1 MSTVTLSPATTGKG
15 TAQNDIELKQNNMET
30 ITSILTDTYWSPLA
44 VGIGIGLLS
53 WLSFLISGKPI
64 ATSTTFARVGGM
76 IEEAVT
82 GENAEKK
89 PYYKKIKLE
98 VNWQLMLVVGVVL
111 GSFLSAIISG
121 DFQVGVWVPSLWASA
136 FGDNA
141 LLRVIVAFAGGIIL
155 GFGSRFAGGCTSGH
169 GISGTLQ
176 LAVSS
181 WISAIFFFVGGI
193 ITAHII
199 YLVIA

>member
-1 MSTVTLSPATTGKG
+1 
-15 TAQNDIELKQNNMET
+15 MET
-30 ITSILTDTYWSPLA
+30 IITILTDTYWSPYT
-44 VGIGIGLLS
+44 VGIGIGILS

-64 ATSTTFARVGGM
+64 ATSTTFARTGGM
-76 IEEAVT
+76 IENIIT
-82 GENAEKK
+82 GGKAEQR
-89 PYYKKIKLE
+89 PYFKKIKLRI
-98 VNWQLMLVVGVVL
+98 NWQWMLVTGVVI

-121 DFQVGVWVPSLWASA
+121 DLQTNVWVPSLWASA
-136 FGDNA
+136 FGDSA
-141 LLRVIVAFAGGIIL
+141 VLRVLVALAGGIIL
-155 GFGSRFAGGCTSGH
+155 GFGARFAGGCTSGH

-181 WISAIFFFVGGI
+181 WVSGICFFIGGI

>member
-1 MSTVTLSPATTGKG
+1 
-15 TAQNDIELKQNNMET
+15 MET
-30 ITSILTDTYWSPLA
+30 IASVFTDTNWSPYF

-64 ATSTTFARVGGM
+64 ATSTTFARAGGM
-76 IEEAVT
+76 IEEMIT
-82 GENAEKK
+82 GEDTKRRA
-89 PYYKKIKLE
+89 YYKKIKLKI
-98 VNWQLMLVVGVVL
+98 NWQWMLVVGVVI
-111 GSFLSAIISG
+111 GSFISATISG

-136 FGDNA
+136 FGDSA
-141 LLRVIVAFAGGIIL
+141 LLRVLVAFVGGIIL
-155 GFGSRFAGGCTSGH
+155 GFGARFAGGCTSGH

-193 ITAHII
+193 ITAHLIFKVFI
-199 YLVIA
+199 

>member
-1 MSTVTLSPATTGKG
+1 
-15 TAQNDIELKQNNMET
+15 MET
-30 ITSILTDTYWSPLA
+30 ISSVFTDTFWSPYA
-44 VGIGIGLLS
+44 AGIGIGLLS

-64 ATSTTFARVGGM
+64 ATSTTFARAGGM
-76 IEEAVT
+76 IENFIT
-82 GENAEKK
+82 GGKAEQR
-89 PYYKKIKLE
+89 PYYKKIKLRI
-98 VNWQLMLVVGVVL
+98 NWQWMLVVGVVL

-136 FGDNA
+136 FGDSA
-141 LLRVIVAFAGGIIL
+141 VLRVLVAIAGGAII
-155 GFGSRFAGGCTSGH
+155 GFGARFAGGCTSGH

-181 WISAIFFFVGGI
+181 WISGISFFIGGI

-199 YLVIA
+199 FYVIA

>member
-1 MSTVTLSPATTGKG
+1 
-15 TAQNDIELKQNNMET
+15 MET
-30 ITSILTDTYWSPLA
+30 IASILTDTYWSPYA
-44 VGIGIGLLS
+44 VGIGIGILS

-64 ATSTTFARVGGM
+64 ATSTTFARAGGM
-76 IEEAVT
+76 IEESIT
-82 GENAEKK
+82 GEKNRLRL
-89 PYYKKIKLE
+89 YYRKIK
-98 VNWQLMLVVGVVL
+98 VKINWQWMLVVGVVI

-141 LLRVIVAFAGGIIL
+141 LLRVLVALAGGIIL
-155 GFGSRFAGGCTSGH
+155 GFGARFADGCTSGH

-193 ITAHII
+193 LAAHII
-199 YLVIA
+199 FLFA

>member
-1 MSTVTLSPATTGKG
+1 
-15 TAQNDIELKQNNMET
+15 MET
-30 ITSILTDTYWSPLA
+30 IVSVFTDTNWSPYA
-44 VGIGIGLLS
+44 VGIGIGILS

-64 ATSTTFARVGGM
+64 ATSTTFARLGGM
-76 IEEAVT
+76 IEKMIT
-82 GENAEKK
+82 GGGFRQR
-89 PYYKKIKLE
+89 PYYKKIKLQI
-98 VNWQLMLVVGVVL
+98 NWQWMLVVGVVL

-136 FGDNA
+136 FGDGA
-141 LLRVIVAFAGGIIL
+141 VLRVLVALAGGVIL
-155 GFGSRFAGGCTSGH
+155 GFGARFAGGCTSGH

-181 WISAIFFFVGGI
+181 WVSAIFFFVGGI

-199 YLVIA
+199 YHVIA

>member
-1 MSTVTLSPATTGKG
+1 
-15 TAQNDIELKQNNMET
+15 MEP
-30 ITSILTDTYWSPLA
+30 ITSIFTDTSWSPYA

-64 ATSTTFARVGGM
+64 ATSTTFARAGGM
-76 IEEAVT
+76 IEEMIT
-82 GENAEKK
+82 GDKNQRRL
-89 PYYKKIKLE
+89 YYKKIKLRI
-98 VNWQLMLVVGVVL
+98 NWQWMLVVGVVI

-121 DFQVGVWVPSLWASA
+121 DFQVGVWVPSLWSSA
-136 FGDNA
+136 FGNNA
-141 LLRVIVAFAGGIIL
+141 VLRVLVALAGGIIL
-155 GFGSRFAGGCTSGH
+155 GFGARFAGGCTSGH

-181 WISAIFFFVGGI
+181 WVSAIFFFVGGI

-199 YLVIA
+199 FRITA

>member
-1 MSTVTLSPATTGKG
+1 MDNIASVF
-15 TAQNDIELKQNNMET
+15 
-30 ITSILTDTYWSPLA
+30 TDVRWSAYA
-44 VGIGIGLLS
+44 VGIGIGILS

-64 ATSTTFARVGGM
+64 ATSTSFARTGGV
-76 IEEAVT
+76 IENIITGGEA
-82 GENAEKK
+82 AHR
-89 PYYKKIKLE
+89 PYYKKIKLGI
-98 VNWQLMLVVGVVL
+98 NWQLMLVIGVVL
-111 GSFLSAIISG
+111 GSFLSAILSG

-141 LLRVIVAFAGGIIL
+141 ALRVVVALVGGILL
-155 GFGSRFAGGCTSGH
+155 GFGARFAGGCTSGH

-181 WISAIFFFVGGI
+181 WVAAIFFFVGGI

-199 YLVIA
+199 YGVFA

>member
-1 MSTVTLSPATTGKG
+1 METVTL
-15 TAQNDIELKQNNMET
+15 
-30 ITSILTDTYWSPLA
+30 ILTETHWSPYA
-44 VGIGIGLLS
+44 AGIGIGLLS

-64 ATSTTFARVGGM
+64 ATSTTFARTGGM
-76 IEEAVT
+76 IENFIT
-82 GENAEKK
+82 GGKAEQR
-89 PYYKKIKLE
+89 PYYQKIKLKI
-98 VNWQLMLVVGVVL
+98 NWQWMLVVGVVI

-136 FGDNA
+136 FGDSV
-141 LLRVIVAFAGGIIL
+141 LLRLLVAVAGGIIL

-181 WISAIFFFVGGI
+181 WVSAIFFFIGGI

-199 YLVIA
+199 FKVFV

>member
-1 MSTVTLSPATTGKG
+1 
-15 TAQNDIELKQNNMET
+15 MEK
-30 ITSILTDTYWSPLA
+30 IASVLTDTHWSPYA
-44 VGIGIGLLS
+44 VGIGIGILS
-53 WLSFLISGKPI
+53 WLSFLISGKPL
-64 ATSTTFARVGGM
+64 ATSTTFARAGGM
-76 IEEAVT
+76 IESFIT
-82 GENAEKK
+82 GGKAEHR
-89 PYYKKIKLE
+89 PYYKKIKLLI
-98 VNWQLMLVVGVVL
+98 NWQWMLVIGVVT

-136 FGDNA
+136 FGDSA
-141 LLRVIVAFAGGIIL
+141 VLRVLVALAGGIIL
-155 GFGSRFAGGCTSGH
+155 GFGARFAGGCTSGH

-181 WISAIFFFVGGI
+181 WVSAICFFIGGI